1 MKKFLMALMILAP
14 MGAYALDV
22 DVLNDVK
29 VTGNDAS
36 IKVAQDGNEVTVGVG
51 GLSFSNS
58 DTVTFGV
65 AYETDLLFGLN
76 GGLSYDFAT
85 DDDHIL
91 GLDTGFNALGASID
105 AAFSW
110 NISDTDV
117 TADLGTGYSI
127 FGLDGSVTSYWDIND
142 TTYEGMDVT
151 SGYTWAVTDSFS
163 VRPNLTVPFDEDFTR
178 GDISAGVSIVIS
190 FDNVVA
196 GG

>member
-14 MGAYALDV
+14 MSVYALDV
-22 DVLNDVK
+22 DVLNDVE

-58 DTVTFGV
+58 DTVTFGI

-91 GLDTGFNALGASID
+91 GLDTGFNALGVNID
-105 AAFSW
+105 ASFAW
-110 NISDTDV
+110 NTTDTDFTV
-117 TADLGTGYSI
+117 DLGTGYSI
-127 FGLDGSVTSYWDIND
+127 FGVDGSVTSYWDLDD
-142 TTYEGMDVT
+142 TSYKGMDVT
-151 SGYTWAVTDSFS
+151 TGYTWAVTDSFS

-178 GDISAGVSIVIS
+178 EDISAGVSIVVS
-190 FDNVVA
+190 FDSVTD
-196 GG
+196 G

>member
-1 MKKFLMALMILAP
+1 MKKFLMALIILAP

-58 DTVTFGV
+58 DTVTFGI

-76 GGLSYDFAT
+76 GGLSYDYAT
-85 DDDHIL
+85 NDDHIL
-91 GLDTGFNALGASID
+91 GLDTGFETFGATID
-105 AAFSW
+105 ASFAW
-110 NISDTDV
+110 NTSDTDFTV
-117 TADLGTGYSI
+117 DLGTGYSI
-127 FGLDGSVTSYWDIND
+127 FGVDGSVTSYWDLDD
-142 TTYEGMDVT
+142 TSYKGMDVT
-151 SGYTWAVTDSFS
+151 TGYTWAVTDSFS

-178 GDISAGVSIVIS
+178 EDISAGVSIVIS
-190 FDNVVA
+190 FDSVT

>member
-1 MKKFLMALMILAP
+1 MKKFLMALLILVPVSAS
-14 MGAYALDV
+14 ALEV
-22 DVLNDVK
+22 EVLNDVAI
-29 VTGNDAS
+29 TGNNAS
-36 IKVAQDGNEVTVGVG
+36 LSVDQDGNKVTVGVG

-76 GGLSYDFAT
+76 GGTSYDYT
-85 DDDHIL
+85 VESDHVL
-91 GLDTGFNALGASID
+91 GLDTGFETFGATID
-105 AAFSW
+105 ASFSW

-127 FGLDGSVTSYWDIND
+127 FGLDGSVTSYWDIDD

>member
-58 DTVTFGV
+58 DTVTFGI

-76 GGLSYDFAT
+76 GGLSYDYAT
-85 DDDHIL
+85 NDDHIL
-91 GLDTGFNALGASID
+91 GLDTGFETFGATID
-105 AAFSW
+105 ASFAW
-110 NISDTDV
+110 NTSDTDFTV
-117 TADLGTGYSI
+117 DLGTGYSI
-127 FGLDGSVTSYWDIND
+127 FGVDGSVTSYWDLDD
-142 TTYEGMDVT
+142 TSYKGMDVT
-151 SGYTWAVTDSFS
+151 TGYTWAVTDSFS

-178 GDISAGVSIVIS
+178 EDISAGVSIVIS
-190 FDNVVA
+190 FDSVT

>member
-1 MKKFLMALMILAP
+1 MALMILAP

-58 DTVTFGV
+58 DTVTFGI

-76 GGLSYDFAT
+76 GGLSYDYAT
-85 DDDHIL
+85 NDDHIL
-91 GLDTGFNALGASID
+91 GLDTGFETFGATID
-105 AAFSW
+105 ASFAW
-110 NISDTDV
+110 NTSDTDFTV
-117 TADLGTGYSI
+117 DLGTGYSI
-127 FGLDGSVTSYWDIND
+127 FGVDGSVTSYWDLDD
-142 TTYEGMDVT
+142 TSYKGMDVT
-151 SGYTWAVTDSFS
+151 TGYTWAVTDSFS

-178 GDISAGVSIVIS
+178 EDISAGVSIVIS
-190 FDNVVA
+190 FDSVT